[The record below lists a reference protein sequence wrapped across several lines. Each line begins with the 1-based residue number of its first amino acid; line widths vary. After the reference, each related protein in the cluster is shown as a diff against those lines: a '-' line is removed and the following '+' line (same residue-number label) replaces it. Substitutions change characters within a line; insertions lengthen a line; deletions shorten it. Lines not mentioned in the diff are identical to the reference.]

1 MRQVPVCLLKG
12 VNVDY
17 VAIDFETANERRA
30 SPCAL
35 GVAVV
40 RGGELVER
48 AYWLIRPRD
57 LYFNP
62 FNTYIHGITARDVR
76 GEPELPDL
84 WPAIR
89 PYLEGN
95 MVIAHNA
102 SFDMSVLRAT
112 LLDYGL
118 PLPEFD
124 YSCTC
129 LIAKRTWPGLS
140 SYRLDAMAERLGI
153 TFEHHQ
159 AEEDAMAC
167 AEVAR
172 RAIEAIGVGSL
183 VELADHLDM
192 QIGRVSPGVCRA
204 ASLRRKR
211 QATETHPRG
220 RR

>member
-1 MRQVPVCLLKG
+1 M
-12 VNVDY
+12 DY
-17 VAIDFETANERRA
+17 VAIDFETANERRN

-40 RGGELVER
+40 RGGQLVER

-84 WPAIR
+84 WPTIR
-89 PYLEGN
+89 PYLDGN
-95 MVIAHNA
+95 TVIAHNA

-112 LLDYGL
+112 LSDYGM
-118 PLPEFD
+118 PFPEFD

-129 LIAKRTWPGLS
+129 LISKRTWPGRP
-140 SYRLDAMAERLGI
+140 SYRLDAVAEMLGI
-153 TFEHHQ
+153 AFEHHQ

-172 RAIEAIGVGSL
+172 RALEALGAANL

-192 QIGRVSPGVCRA
+192 QIGRLSPGGYRP

-211 QATETHPRG
+211 QAPATRRRG
-220 RR
+220 RP

>member
-1 MRQVPVCLLKG
+1 M
-12 VNVDY
+12 DY
-17 VAIDFETANERRA
+17 VAIDFETANERRN

-35 GVAVV
+35 GVAVMC
-40 RGGELVER
+40 GGELVER

-62 FNTYIHGITARDVR
+62 FNVYIHGIRANDVR

-84 WPAIR
+84 WPMIR
-89 PYLEGN
+89 PYLEGK

-112 LLDYGL
+112 LLDYGV
-118 PLPEFD
+118 PFPEFD

-129 LIAKRTWPGLS
+129 LISKRTWPGLS
-140 SYRLDAMAERLGI
+140 SYRLDAVAKRLRI
-153 TFEHHQ
+153 AFEHHQ

-172 RAIEAIGVGSL
+172 RALETFGATSL

-192 QIGRVSPGVCRA
+192 QLGRISPCLCRP

-211 QATETHPRG
+211 QATVTRRRG
-220 RR
+220 RP